1 MIRFLLDA
9 NISPSTANFLSS
21 LGYDAKS
28 LLAEN
33 LGPISDEEVVHLAK
47 KQKRMI
53 ITHDLDFGEIY
64 HFREKGQTGILVLKL
79 KDKTVES
86 TNRTLKKFL
95 KDKAIEKQK
104 LEKSLIILD
113 ETSFRV
119 YKER

>member
-9 NISPSTANFLSS
+9 NIPPSTADFLTS
-21 LGYDAKS
+21 LGYDTKS
-28 LLAEN
+28 LLAEK
-33 LGPISDEEVVHLAK
+33 LGPISDEKVVKLGK
-47 KQKRMI
+47 RQKRMI

-64 HFREKGQTGILVLKL
+64 HFREEGKIGILILRL

-86 TNRTLKKFL
+86 VNRILEKFL
-95 KDKAIEKQK
+95 KSKIIEKRK
-104 LEKSLIILD
+104 LEKSLIILN